1 MFKPLIF
8 RGKIHCGPTFFF
20 MFMVC
25 VSFFMFL
32 EPDHGITNPMG
43 CDADSGKCGLRILS
57 SQ

>member
-1 MFKPLIF
+1 
-8 RGKIHCGPTFFF
+8 
-20 MFMVC
+20 
-25 VSFFMFL
+25 MFL